1 MYIPN
6 SQAPK
11 YIKQLLTDL
20 KAKIH
25 SNAIIVEDFN
35 ISLSTKYRS
44 FRQKINKTIMDL
56 ILQIKQTQHVH
67 THTRIYIK
75 HSIQQNTGIPHFLI
89 LLYCASQT
97 LQFLQ
102 PEGLQQPY
110 VKEIYWC
117 YLANSICSFCGHILV
132 ILAIFQTFSLLLY
145 LLMLYSLINL

>member
-56 ILQIKQTQHVH
+56 IL
-67 THTRIYIK
+67 
-75 HSIQQNTGIPHFLI
+75 
-89 LLYCASQT
+89 
-97 LQFLQ
+97 
-102 PEGLQQPY
+102 
-110 VKEIYWC
+110 
-117 YLANSICSFCGHILV
+117 
-132 ILAIFQTFSLLLY
+132 
-145 LLMLYSLINL
+145 

>member
-56 ILQIKQTQHVH
+56 NDTLDQIDPACTH
-67 THTRIYIK
+67 THTHIYK
-75 HSIQQNTGIPHFLI
+75 TFYPTEYRHTSFFDFA
-89 LLYCASQT
+89 LLCLT
-97 LQFLQ
+97 DTTVF
-102 PEGLQQPY
+102 
-110 VKEIYWC
+110 
-117 YLANSICSFCGHILV
+117 
-132 ILAIFQTFSLLLY
+132 TT
-145 LLMLYSLINL
+145 